1 MNAITFS
8 ALSFAIRFVPLFDVY
23 GFAVTVALSS
33 TVQHW
38 PGS

>member
-8 ALSFAIRFVPLFDVY
+8 ALSLAIRFVPLFGVY
-23 GFAVTVALSS
+23 GVAALGMLSS
-33 TVQHW
+33 IAQHW